1 MAFRTPERLSHDQI
15 STDRPLAFTARCAR
29 LNMDESQF
37 RIEYSWEDLKPVR
50 PLVVTIVVT
59 QILGCLL
66 AFWIHRYPS
75 FGANLWAGGALATF
89 PGFLLGLLIQH
100 RTGSAAIAE
109 NKAMVRRIG
118 LIALLLSLVVF
129 VFSLEN
135 F

>member
-15 STDRPLAFTARCAR
+15 STDGPLAFTAHCAR

-50 PLVVTIVVT
+50 PLGVTLIAAQVA
-59 QILGCLL
+59 GCLIGL
-66 AFWIHRYPS
+66 WLHTYPS

-89 PGFLLGLLIQH
+89 PGFLLGLLVQH
-100 RTGSAAIAE
+100 RINTAAITGNMAL
-109 NKAMVRRIG
+109 VRRIG
-118 LIALLLSLVVF
+118 LIALLLSLAVF
-129 VFSLEN
+129 VFSLEK